1 VTRQASRTWN
11 LYPAELALLALEVDM
26 EQLLFLD
33 GGVGLLHV
41 GADLDEARRS
51 LDRRRTI
58 TRDASGGP
66 SERHDIEIL
75 LRHLRDA
82 PAHLQVRIDSVDS
95 SEPRIYM
102 IGRADRAVLT
112 VGPKSVGSL
121 VMFALEESVGD
132 DLVDR
137 VADLVGLA
145 ALPEQSNGEGVSG
158 PSLGLRDVH
167 VGRVRELVCTHSPD
181 AAVEILLAAA
191 WNIDTAQR
199 LVEDLSDG
207 FNAVEVRAVRRD
219 GARLAIDELTFA
231 TTKVGSCWTI
241 QQDLSMREI
250 RFARTSRRT
259 LLTRLEEVLIQL

>member
-121 VMFALEESVGD
+121 VMFALEES
-132 DLVDR
+132 
-137 VADLVGLA
+137 LA